1 MLRNF
6 LKGDIKHN
14 VMRDFRIKYKDKNS
28 KARIGTLKTAHGK
41 LETPFFMPV
50 ATKAAAKY
58 ISSKDLKE
66 LGTQCFISNG
76 FILSMRPGLEV
87 IEKFG
92 GIHGFMNWKGG
103 IFTDNG
109 GFQMMD
115 SSFYISADKR
125 GVWFKNPFSGSK
137 EHITPEKILEIMNR
151 EGSDVAMALDHITE
165 AGADKKTARKNMEI
179 THHWQKICKETSET
193 KYRKSRQ
200 LLFGIAQGGN
210 YKDLRKESARHINS
224 LDFDGIA
231 IGGLAI
237 GEGRDMMLDMVDA
250 STPWFNEEKPLY
262 FMGLGSPDD
271 ILECIERGIDIF
283 DSAYPTIVG
292 RRSTIFTRDG
302 KIKMTAGKHKHD
314 FQPIDPWCDSHARDF
329 SKAYVRHLMSM
340 KEPLGMRLVS
350 LHNIR
355 FLHKMIETAKE
366 HIKSGDFSEWKRKFL
381 KRYHSNESKM

>member
-1 MLRNF
+1 MF
-6 LKGDIKHN
+6 TVKKQ
-14 VMRDFRIKYKDKNS
+14 DKLS
-28 KARIGTLKTAHGK
+28 KARTGVLKTKHGK
-41 LETPFFMPV
+41 LKTPYFMPV

-58 ISSKDLKE
+58 ISSLDLKE

-76 FILSMRPGLEV
+76 FIVSLRPGLET

-92 GIHGFMNWKGG
+92 GIHGFMNWNGG

-115 SSFYISADKR
+115 DSFYISADKK

-137 EHITPEKILEIMNR
+137 EHVTPEKILHIMFT
-151 EGSDVAMALDHITE
+151 EGSDVAMAFDHITK
-165 AGADKKTARKNMEI
+165 AGAKKTEAKNNMEL
-179 THHWQKICKETSET
+179 THLWQQQCKEIHDE
-193 KYRKSRQ
+193 KYRKHGQ

-210 YKDLRKESARHINS
+210 FKDLRRESAEFVNS

-237 GEGRDMMLDMVDA
+237 GEGPEVMMDMVDA
-250 STPWFNEEKPLY
+250 SRPFFNEDKPVY

-271 ILECIERGIDIF
+271 ILDCVERGIDIF
-283 DSAYPTIVG
+283 DSAYPTYVA
-292 RRSTIFTRDG
+292 RHNTLFTRNG

-314 FQPIDPWCDSHARDF
+314 KGPIDPWCDCYACTHY
-329 SKAYVRHLMSM
+329 SKGYIRHLMTM

-355 FLHKMIETAKE
+355 FLHKMLEEARKHIEKGTFK
-366 HIKSGDFSEWKRKFL
+366 KWKDEFVKNYRGK
-381 KRYHSNESKM
+381 